1 MPSTT
6 TIALF
11 LSAALGGA
19 LIGGQLPMDRSYTG
33 DMTKADLTRQA
44 LELPIDEQLEI
55 AQTLWEHASPP
66 VDSTLTPELEELL
79 EARYREAHANPEAGL
94 SWEDMK
100 ARLLRR
106 T

>member
-1 MPSTT
+1 MP
-6 TIALF
+6 I
-11 LSAALGGA
+11 
-19 LIGGQLPMDRSYTG
+19 DRSYTE
-33 DMTKADLTRQA
+33 DVTKADLTRRA

-66 VDSTLTPELEELL
+66 VDSTLTPELKELL
-79 EARYREAHANPEAGL
+79 EVRYREAHANPEAGI
-94 SWEDMK
+94 SWEEMK